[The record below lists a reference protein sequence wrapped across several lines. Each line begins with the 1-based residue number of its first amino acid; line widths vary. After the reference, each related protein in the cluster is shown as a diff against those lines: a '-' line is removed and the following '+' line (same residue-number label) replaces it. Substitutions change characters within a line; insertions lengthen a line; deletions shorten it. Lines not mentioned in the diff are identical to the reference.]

1 MKPIVR
7 WTIGDKCSPLGFTI
21 LREAII
27 NFTKIYKN
35 NFDYYVQ
42 YNFNSLD
49 NTYKEEK
56 LKDTVKDLGVNLKK
70 QSWFESPINI
80 NKPDNKIFSS
90 VDNLKDSGSIWKIC
104 PPRLNLNVHEIVMDN
119 DLVIY
124 KKIPEIDQFLS
135 RNDRILVLE
144 DPIKYYGIYFG
155 QNNDNNKVLN
165 SGLFGLY
172 PGYKFGENLKYFW
185 EQNGSFPKLSYS
197 DEQGF
202 ICGVLRKDQNILI
215 SKNTIVEMHFR
226 GLCKFYKPEIKS
238 DDFFLPYTQQL
249 FNEFYDSGCGIHFV
263 QSNTKDAH
271 GAWDFFKKKKSNK
284 LFV

>member
-7 WTIGDKCSPLGFTI
+7 WTIGDKCSPLGFSI
-21 LREAII
+21 LREAITNFI
-27 NFTKIYKN
+27 NIYKH

-42 YNFNSLD
+42 YNFTSYD
-49 NTYKEEK
+49 NTHKEDK
-56 LKDTVKDLGVNLKK
+56 LKDTVKGLNVNLRK

-80 NKPDNKIFSS
+80 NKPETKIFSS
-90 VDNLKDSGSIWKIC
+90 VENLKDSGSIWKIC
-104 PPRLNLNVHEIVMDN
+104 PPRFNLNVHEIVMDN

-135 RNDRILVLE
+135 TNDKLLVLE
-144 DPIKYYGIYFG
+144 DPIRYYGVYAG
-155 QNNDNNKVLN
+155 QNQDNKVLN

-172 PGYKFGENLKYFW
+172 PGYKFGDNLKYFW
-185 EQNGSFPKLSYS
+185 ETNGSFQKLSYS

-202 ICGVLRKDQNILI
+202 ICGVLRKNANIMI
-215 SKNTIVEMHFR
+215 PKTTIVEMHYR
-226 GLCKFYKPEIKS
+226 GLCKHYKPNVKS
-238 DDFFLPYTQQL
+238 DDFFLPYTQQI
-249 FNEFYDSGCGIHFV
+249 FNEFYNSGCGIHFV

-271 GAWDFFKKKKSNK
+271 GAWEYFKKKKSNK